1 MAYLQAPYPIICHSN
16 TVEPRDQNNHAMPW
30 RYLTSKDYANYIYK
44 WCKLVRINEGIGNDW
59 GSWGVQVDGAGMLC
73 VVLEVDTDYVL
84 VEGAE
89 QIGPNQAIQ
98 STSDPAYVWS
108 RYLRPVMRLQIPRLV
123 QWGHVFDDRYNEK
136 NYLKIGPA
144 QNDQD
149 MVLVQGIFQDDLS
162 NFHQILVAR
171 DYAKYVYKWGEL
183 VMFGNGKISET
194 GHWGMQDQFFNF
206 RHDLFVVLSVRAQFV
221 LITRASLHQ
230 NAIAEEPNFEPF
242 WIWSRVLR
250 LRSRLEFP
258 RACDWYHPWEPRRP
272 SLPPFGYYRFF
283 GPQNKEE

>member
-1 MAYLQAPYPIICHSN
+1 MEQAPYPIICHST

-30 RYLTSKDYANYIYK
+30 RYLNSRDYANYIYK
-44 WCKLVRINEGIGNDW
+44 WCKLVRINEGVGNDW

-73 VVLEVDTDYVL
+73 IVLEVETDYVL

-108 RYLRPVMRLQIPRLV
+108 RYLRPVKGLQIPRLV
-123 QWGHVFDDRYNEK
+123 QWTHVLDDRYHEK

-144 QNDQD
+144 QNNQD
-149 MVLVQGIFQDDLS
+149 TELVHGVFSADLEQS
-162 NFHQILVAR
+162 NFHQILMGR

-183 VMFGNGKISET
+183 VTFGRGKISET
-194 GHWGMQDQFFNF
+194 GYWGLQDQFFNF
-206 RHDLFVVLSVRAQFV
+206 RHDKFVVLSVRAQFV
-221 LITRASLHQ
+221 LITRASIYR
-230 NAIAEEPNFEPF
+230 NAITEEPDFEPF
-242 WIWSRVLR
+242 WTWSRVLR
-250 LRSRLEFP
+250 LHSRLEFP
-258 RACDWYHPWEPRRP
+258 RACDWHHPWEPQRP
-272 SLPPFGYYRFF
+272 ALPPFGYYRFS